1 MTVSDCEGAGEVFSV
16 QSAPTAVS
24 KCNSLNGRESS
35 SNVEILDSGE
45 SSYFNQDVY
54 LTVSGQL
61 HLEAVCNGI
70 SRVYNF
76 SPAFRAEHGR
86 SRRHL
91 SEFWMIEAEVGFAYD
106 LKSDVIDLTESLIKH
121 VISSV
126 LKSNYDDLESFV
138 KLNQENN
145 LSKHTTNLEL
155 LNSIGDV
162 HKPYVIMSYKEAME
176 ILNKNQNE
184 FQSKPKFGHS
194 FGNEHELFL
203 VEKYCNNVPVYVIDW
218 PKSTKPFYS
227 RLLNSDGNQNTSE
240 ELVSAVD
247 LLFPKIGELCG
258 GALRE
263 FRENILLQ
271 RMKEC
276 ATDNDK
282 LQDAMQWYLDLR
294 SVGGAAPSGGFG
306 VGFDRLIQFILGINN
321 IRDTMPFPRTPHK
334 CRL

>member
-1 MTVSDCEGAGEVFSV
+1 MFSV
-16 QSAPTAVS
+16 QSPPTALAKVNPVTGS
-24 KCNSLNGRESS
+24 KIS
-35 SNVEILDSGE
+35 SNFEVPDSRE

-91 SEFWMIEAEVGFAYD
+91 SEFWMIEAEVGFAND
-106 LKSDVIDLTESLIKH
+106 LKSDVIDLSESLVKH

-126 LKSNYDDLESFV
+126 LKSNNDDLESFV
-138 KLNQENN
+138 KLNNENT
-145 LSKHTTNLEL
+145 LTKHTTNLEL
-155 LNSIGDV
+155 LAAVADI
-162 HKPYVIMSYKEAME
+162 HKPYVIMSYKEAMQV
-176 ILNKNQNE
+176 LNQNQNE
-184 FQSKPKFGHS
+184 FQSKPKVGHS

-227 RLLNSDGNQNTSE
+227 RLHNNNGREHSSE
-240 ELVSAVD
+240 EVVSAVD

-263 FRENILLQ
+263 FREEILLQ

-276 ATDNDK
+276 ATDDDK
-282 LQDAMQWYLDLR
+282 LRKALQWYLDLR

-306 VGFDRLIQFILGINN
+306 IGFDRMIQFILGINN
-321 IRDTMPFPRTPHK
+321 IRDAMPFPRTPHK